1 MLKPYAHLAPDQQ
14 LGALRGQELRNAAD
28 ILGLTGLHYL
38 GYRDSG
44 MPGTEPNRD
53 PRAFINADPD
63 RVTGQIVKII
73 RTYQPQV
80 VVTFD
85 PFGGYGH
92 PDHIFIHHRATEA
105 FQAAGD
111 AARYPEAGAPYQP
124 QKLYW
129 SVFPKRLLKFLVL
142 VLRVTRR
149 DPTKFGRNG
158 DIDLKEIA
166 AHDYPPTTHVNIRS
180 YYDIKQAASQC
191 HISQLSG
198 GPARFGKLQKWFM
211 MSEHFR
217 LVEPAVNGKRLKE
230 RDLFEEV
237 QL

>member
-1 MLKPYAHLAPDQQ
+1 M
-14 LGALRGQELRNAAD
+14 
-28 ILGLTGLHYL
+28 
-38 GYRDSG
+38 
-44 MPGTEPNRD
+44 
-53 PRAFINADPD
+53 
-63 RVTGQIVKII
+63 KII
-73 RTYQPQV
+73 RSVQPQV

-105 FQAAGD
+105 FHAAGD

-129 SVFPKRLLKFLVL
+129 SVFPKGLIKFFVL

-166 AHDYPPTTHVNIRS
+166 AHDYPPTTRIDVWP
-180 YYDIKQAASQC
+180 YYAIKQQAVGLPHQPVRRRPGMFGRLPRIIQRYLDGYETFSP
-191 HISQLSG
+191 G
-198 GPARFGKLQKWFM
+198 GTRRRRAT
-211 MSEHFR
+211 S
-217 LVEPAVNGKRLKE
+217 
-230 RDLFEEV
+230 
-237 QL
+237 